1 MRTSRRQLNHT
12 GSKHVAELLIK
23 RLKEILQQVSVQL
36 EMKSINR
43 SFPRTKAGI
52 EAICKKA
59 ESLTEEDLLVTSLD

>member
-1 MRTSRRQLNHT
+1 
-12 GSKHVAELLIK
+12 
-23 RLKEILQQVSVQL
+23 VQL